1 MMPFRWNPDKNEYL
15 KIGRSIS
22 FEEITLA
29 IAADGVLDELRHPN
43 LEKHPNQSVLVVALD
58 GYVYLV
64 PYVEESNHY
73 FLKTVIPS
81 RKATRDYLLRS
92 TPDEKL
98 DAFEKD
104 ILDAYEQGELKST
117 SPSKARLAIFKSSA
131 TATFLKEKRIN
142 IRLSA
147 PDLMDI
153 QARAL
158 EEGMPYQTLIA
169 SVLHKFVSGRLV
181 EPSSSPTSR
190 SNGTRQKRRAP

>member
-1 MMPFRWNPDKNEYL
+1 MK
-15 KIGRSIS
+15 
-22 FEEITLA
+22 
-29 IAADGVLDELRHPN
+29 
-43 LEKHPNQSVLVVALD
+43 
-58 GYVYLV
+58 
-64 PYVEESNHY
+64 
-73 FLKTVIPS
+73 
-81 RKATRDYLLRS
+81 
-92 TPDEKL
+92 KL

-104 ILDAYEQGELKST
+104 ILDDYEKGELKTT
-117 SPSKARLAIFKSSA
+117 SPSKARLAKFKAAA

-181 EPSSSPTSR
+181 EPSSSLTSR
-190 SNGTRQKRRAP
+190 SSGTRQKRRAP